1 MSGSSPT
8 YKAIGSIDADSGLKF
23 FPALPFISPKET
35 RNSTFRH
42 RMDTM
47 RLLNRFT
54 IGARLLGL
62 TLFLSVMM
70 LATGLSG
77 LWGIRQ
83 ATQTLSQAY
92 ELSQT
97 AIDQLQ
103 EVRYNQATVRTMIQ
117 EARMSGDA
125 FAAQEWFDKVD
136 KRIRAVSET
145 IQAYGQRP
153 MSPEEKKLFDHY
165 SATRMKYGQEG
176 IAPIRDMLSAEDF
189 DRAAEHYKRVL
200 LPATAQVDEATDALI
215 AHLKKDAKTTREKIA
230 GQSEVLQAVSM
241 VIMGIGLI
249 LSVILSMLIRR
260 SIVASAAELE
270 RASHQFAKGD
280 LSDQARKQGRDELA
294 QVGRGFNEMAVE
306 FSRLIDEIRRS
317 AEEVTRAAQNTASNS
332 VSVADNSS
340 RQTTLSQDTAQAAQ
354 EMADTIARV
363 GDNIA
368 HMVAAADQASQRA
381 SHGQTV
387 VNDATRGIQAISR
400 TVLETSQV
408 VSNLGRQSEEIG
420 RIVSVIKDI
429 ADQTNL
435 LALNAAIEAARAGEQ
450 GRGFAVVAD
459 EVRKLA
465 ERTSSATN
473 EISSTIQNIQQET
486 ARAVASMEQGSQE
499 VSQGVNM
506 AQQVGVAIGAINEAV
521 SRLSAMIHDI
531 DRIRAEQE
539 VASRSIAG
547 RVEEIHGM
555 AGENRTVSENSA
567 HAARELTN
575 LAERLR
581 DSVSRFKL
589 AQTL

>member
-1 MSGSSPT
+1 M
-8 YKAIGSIDADSGLKF
+8 
-23 FPALPFISPKET
+23 PFISPKDM
-35 RNSTFRH
+35 RNPSFSQ

-47 RLLNRFT
+47 RLLNQFT

-83 ATQTLSQAY
+83 ATETLSQAY
-92 ELSQT
+92 EVSQT
-97 AIDQLQ
+97 AINQLQ
-103 EVRYNQATVRTMIQ
+103 EIRYQQAN
-117 EARMSGDA
+117 ARYLVLGASLSGDA
-125 FAAQEWFDKVD
+125 FAAQEWFDQVD
-136 KRIRAVSET
+136 KRIRAVGEL
-145 IQAYGQRP
+145 IQSYGQRA
-153 MSPEEKKLFDHY
+153 MSPEEKRLFDQY
-165 SATRMKYGQEG
+165 SATRMRYGLEG
-176 IAPIRDMLSAEDF
+176 IAPIRDMLAAEDF
-189 DRAAEHYKRVL
+189 DRAAEHYKNVL
-200 LPATAQVDEATDALI
+200 QPATTQVDEATDALI
-215 AHLKKDAKTTREKIA
+215 AHVKKEAQATREKIA
-230 GQSEVLQAVSM
+230 GQSEVLQAVST
-241 VIMGIGLI
+241 VIMAIGLI
-249 LSVILSMLIRR
+249 MSVVLSLLIRR
-260 SIVASAAELE
+260 SIVTSTGELE
-270 RASHQFAKGD
+270 RAMHQFAKGD
-280 LSDQARKQGRDELA
+280 LSDQVHLDGRDELA
-294 QVGRGFNEMAVE
+294 HVGRGFNEMAGE
-306 FSRLIDEIRRS
+306 FSRLIGEIWRS
-317 AEEVTRAAQNTASNS
+317 AEDVTRAAQNTASNS
-332 VSVADNSS
+332 AAVAENSN
-340 RQTTLSQDTAQAAQ
+340 RQTTLSQDTALAAQ

-368 HMVAAADQASQRA
+368 QMVAAADQASQRA
-381 SHGQTV
+381 SHSETV
-387 VNDATRGIQAISR
+387 VNDATQGIQAISR

-408 VSNLGRQSEEIG
+408 VSNLGRQSQEIG

-486 ARAVASMEQGSQE
+486 ARAVAAMEQGSQE
-499 VSQGVNM
+499 VSQGVTM
-506 AQQVGVAIGAINEAV
+506 AQQVGQAIVAINEAV
-521 SRLSAMIHDI
+521 SSLSAMIHDI

-539 VASRSIAG
+539 IASRSIAG
-547 RVEEIHGM
+547 RVEEIHSM

-581 DSVSRFKL
+581 ESVSRFKL
-589 AQTL
+589 AQTP

>member
-1 MSGSSPT
+1 
-8 YKAIGSIDADSGLKF
+8 
-23 FPALPFISPKET
+23 
-35 RNSTFRH
+35 
-42 RMDTM
+42 M

-62 TLFLSVMM
+62 TLFLSLMM

-83 ATQTLSQAY
+83 ATVTLSQAY
-92 ELSQT
+92 EGSQA

-103 EVRYNQATVRTMIQ
+103 EIRYHQASVRNLIQ

-125 FAAQEWFDKVD
+125 FAAQEWFDQAD
-136 KRIRAVSET
+136 KRIRIVSET

-153 MSPEEKKLFDHY
+153 MSAEEKKLFDHY
-165 SATRMKYGQEG
+165 AATRMKYGREG
-176 IAPIRDMLSAEDF
+176 VEPLRDMLAAEDL
-189 DRAAEHYKRVL
+189 DRAAAHFKNVL
-200 LPATAQVDEATDALI
+200 QPATAQVDEATDALI
-215 AHLKKDAKTTREKIA
+215 AHVKKNAQATREKIA

-241 VIMGIGLI
+241 AIMAIGLI
-249 LSVILSMLIRR
+249 LSVILSLLIRR
-260 SIVASAAELE
+260 SIVASTAELE

-280 LSDQARKQGRDELA
+280 LSDQARLPGQDELA
-294 QVGRGFNEMAVE
+294 QVGRSFNQMAAE
-306 FSRLIDEIRRS
+306 FSRLIGEIRRS
-317 AEEVTRAAQNTASNS
+317 AEEVARAAQNTAGNSAAVAENSN
-332 VSVADNSS
+332 
-340 RQTTLSQDTAQAAQ
+340 RQTTLSQDTALAAQ
-354 EMADTIARV
+354 EMAAAIARV

-368 HMVAAADQASQRA
+368 QMVAAADLASQRA

-387 VNDATRGIQAISR
+387 VNDATQGIQAISR
-400 TVLETSQV
+400 NVLETSQV

-420 RIVSVIKDI
+420 RVVSVIKDI

-465 ERTSSATN
+465 ERTATATN
-473 EISSTIQNIQQET
+473 EISATIQNIQQET
-486 ARAVASMEQGSQE
+486 ARAVAAMEQGSQE

-506 AQQVGVAIGAINEAV
+506 AQQVGQAIGAINEAV
-521 SRLSAMIHDI
+521 TSLSAMIHDI
-531 DRIRAEQE
+531 DRIRIEQE
-539 VASRSIAG
+539 IASRSIAG

-555 AGENRTVSENSA
+555 AGANRTVSENSA

-581 DSVSRFKL
+581 ESVSRFKL
-589 AQTL
+589 APTL

>member
-1 MSGSSPT
+1 M
-8 YKAIGSIDADSGLKF
+8 
-23 FPALPFISPKET
+23 PFISPEDT

-62 TLFLSVMM
+62 TLFLSLMM

-83 ATQTLSQAY
+83 ATVTLSQAY
-92 ELSQT
+92 EGSQA

-103 EVRYNQATVRTMIQ
+103 EIRYHQASVRNLIQ

-125 FAAQEWFDKVD
+125 FAAQEWFDQAD
-136 KRIRAVSET
+136 KRIRIVSET

-153 MSPEEKKLFDHY
+153 MSAEEKKLFDHY
-165 SATRMKYGQEG
+165 AATRMKYGLEG
-176 IAPIRDMLSAEDF
+176 IAPLRDMLAAEDL
-189 DRAAEHYKRVL
+189 DRAAAHFKNVL
-200 LPATAQVDEATDALI
+200 QPATAQVDEATDALI
-215 AHLKKDAKTTREKIA
+215 AHVKKNAQATREKIA

-241 VIMGIGLI
+241 AIMAIGLI
-249 LSVILSMLIRR
+249 LSVILSLLIRR
-260 SIVASAAELE
+260 SIVASTAELE

-280 LSDQARKQGRDELA
+280 LSDQARLPGQDELA
-294 QVGRGFNEMAVE
+294 QVGRSFNQMAAE
-306 FSRLIDEIRRS
+306 FSRLIGEIRRS
-317 AEEVTRAAQNTASNS
+317 AEEVARAAQNTAGNSAAVAENSN
-332 VSVADNSS
+332 
-340 RQTTLSQDTAQAAQ
+340 RQTTLSQDTALAAQ
-354 EMADTIARV
+354 EMAAAIARV

-368 HMVAAADQASQRA
+368 QMVAAADLASQRA

-387 VNDATRGIQAISR
+387 VNDATQGIQAISR

-420 RIVSVIKDI
+420 RVVSVIKDI

-465 ERTSSATN
+465 ERTATATN
-473 EISSTIQNIQQET
+473 EISATIQNIQQET
-486 ARAVASMEQGSQE
+486 ARAVAAMEQGSQE

-506 AQQVGVAIGAINEAV
+506 AQQVGQAIGAINEAV
-521 SRLSAMIHDI
+521 TSLSAMIHDI
-531 DRIRAEQE
+531 DRIRTEQE
-539 VASRSIAG
+539 IASRSIAG

-555 AGENRTVSENSA
+555 AGANRTVSENSA

-581 DSVSRFKL
+581 ESVSRFKL
-589 AQTL
+589 APTL

>member
-1 MSGSSPT
+1 
-8 YKAIGSIDADSGLKF
+8 
-23 FPALPFISPKET
+23 
-35 RNSTFRH
+35 
-42 RMDTM
+42 MDTM

-62 TLFLSVMM
+62 TLFLSLMM

-83 ATQTLSQAY
+83 ATVTLSQAY
-92 ELSQT
+92 EGSQA

-103 EVRYNQATVRTMIQ
+103 EIRYHQASVRNLIQ

-125 FAAQEWFDKVD
+125 FAAQEWFDQAD
-136 KRIRAVSET
+136 KRIRIVSET

-153 MSPEEKKLFDHY
+153 MSAEEKKLFDHY
-165 SATRMKYGQEG
+165 AATRMKYGLEG
-176 IAPIRDMLSAEDF
+176 IAPLRDMLAAEDL
-189 DRAAEHYKRVL
+189 DRAAAHFKNVL
-200 LPATAQVDEATDALI
+200 QPATAQVDEATDALI
-215 AHLKKDAKTTREKIA
+215 AHVKKNAQATREKIA

-241 VIMGIGLI
+241 AIMAIGLI
-249 LSVILSMLIRR
+249 LSVILSLLIRR
-260 SIVASAAELE
+260 SIVASTAELE

-280 LSDQARKQGRDELA
+280 LSDQARLPGQDELA
-294 QVGRGFNEMAVE
+294 QVGRSFNQMAAE
-306 FSRLIDEIRRS
+306 FSRLIGEIRRS
-317 AEEVTRAAQNTASNS
+317 AEEVARAAQNTAGNSAAVAENSN
-332 VSVADNSS
+332 
-340 RQTTLSQDTAQAAQ
+340 RQTTLSQDTALAAQ
-354 EMADTIARV
+354 EMAAAIARV

-368 HMVAAADQASQRA
+368 QMVAAADLASQRA

-387 VNDATRGIQAISR
+387 VNDATQGIQAISR

-420 RIVSVIKDI
+420 RVVSVIKDI

-465 ERTSSATN
+465 ERTATATN
-473 EISSTIQNIQQET
+473 EISATIQNIQQET
-486 ARAVASMEQGSQE
+486 ARAVAAMEQGSQE

-506 AQQVGVAIGAINEAV
+506 AQQVGQAIGAINEAV
-521 SRLSAMIHDI
+521 TSLSAMIHDI
-531 DRIRAEQE
+531 DRIRTEQE
-539 VASRSIAG
+539 IASRSIAG

-555 AGENRTVSENSA
+555 AGANRTVSENSA

-581 DSVSRFKL
+581 ESVSRFKL
-589 AQTL
+589 APTL

>member
-1 MSGSSPT
+1 MREVSLT
-8 YKAIGSIDADSGLKF
+8 RCAVEQTLKF
-23 FPALPFISPKET
+23 FLAMPFISPKDK
-35 RNSTFRH
+35 RNPTFCQ
-42 RMDTM
+42 RMDPM

-92 ELSQT
+92 EGSQT

-103 EVRYNQATVRTMIQ
+103 EVRYNQATVRNMIQ

-165 SATRMKYGQEG
+165 AATRMKYGQEG
-176 IAPIRDMLSAEDF
+176 IAPIRDMLASEDF
-189 DRAAEHYKRVL
+189 ERAAQHHKDVIQ
-200 LPATAQVDEATDALI
+200 PATAQVDEATDALI
-215 AHLKKDAKTTREKIA
+215 AHVKKDAQAVREKIT
-230 GQSEVLQAVSM
+230 GRSEVLQAVSM
-241 VIMGIGLI
+241 VIMTIGLI
-249 LSVILSMLIRR
+249 LSVVLSLLIRR
-260 SIVASAAELE
+260 SVVATAGELE
-270 RASHQFAKGD
+270 RATRQFAKGD
-280 LSDQARKQGRDELA
+280 LSDQARLQGRDELV
-294 QVGRGFNEMAVE
+294 QVGRSFNEMAVE
-306 FSRLIDEIRRS
+306 FSRLIGEIRRS
-317 AEEVTRAAQNTASNS
+317 AEEVTLAAQNTASNS
-332 VSVADNSS
+332 ASVAENSN

-354 EMADTIARV
+354 EMADTVARV

-368 HMVAAADQASQRA
+368 QMVAAADQASQRA
-381 SHGQTV
+381 AHGQIV
-387 VNDATRGIQAISR
+387 VNDASQGIQAISR

-473 EISSTIQNIQQET
+473 EISSTILNIQQET

-506 AQQVGVAIGAINEAV
+506 AQQVGQAIGAINEAV

-539 VASRSIAG
+539 IASRSIAG
-547 RVEEIHGM
+547 RVEEIHSM

-581 DSVSRFKL
+581 ESVSRFKL
-589 AQTL
+589 AQTP

>member
-1 MSGSSPT
+1 
-8 YKAIGSIDADSGLKF
+8 
-23 FPALPFISPKET
+23 
-35 RNSTFRH
+35 
-42 RMDTM
+42 M
-47 RLLNRFT
+47 RLLNQFT

-62 TLFLSVMM
+62 TLFLSLMM

-83 ATQTLSQAY
+83 ATVTLSQAY
-92 ELSQT
+92 EGSQA

-103 EVRYNQATVRTMIQ
+103 EVRYHQASVRNLIQ
-117 EARMSGDA
+117 EARLSGDA
-125 FAAQEWFDKVD
+125 FAAQEWFDQAD
-136 KRIRAVSET
+136 KRTRIVSET

-153 MSPEEKKLFDHY
+153 MSAEEKKLFDHY
-165 SATRMKYGQEG
+165 AATRMKYGREG
-176 IAPIRDMLSAEDF
+176 VEPLRDMLAAEDL
-189 DRAAEHYKRVL
+189 DRAAAHFKNVL
-200 LPATAQVDEATDALI
+200 QPATAQVDEATDALI
-215 AHLKKDAKTTREKIA
+215 AHVKKNAQATREKIA

-241 VIMGIGLI
+241 AIMAIGLI
-249 LSVILSMLIRR
+249 LSVILSLLIRR
-260 SIVASAAELE
+260 SIVASTAELE

-280 LSDQARKQGRDELA
+280 LSDQARLPGQDELA
-294 QVGRGFNEMAVE
+294 QVGRSFNQMAAE
-306 FSRLIDEIRRS
+306 FSRLIGEIRRS
-317 AEEVTRAAQNTASNS
+317 AEEVARAAQNTAGNSAAVAENSN
-332 VSVADNSS
+332 
-340 RQTTLSQDTAQAAQ
+340 RQTTLSQDTALAAQ
-354 EMADTIARV
+354 EMAAAIARV

-368 HMVAAADQASQRA
+368 QMVAAADLASQRA

-387 VNDATRGIQAISR
+387 VNDATQGIQAISR

-420 RIVSVIKDI
+420 RVVSVIKDI

-465 ERTSSATN
+465 ERTATATN
-473 EISSTIQNIQQET
+473 EISATIQNIQQET
-486 ARAVASMEQGSQE
+486 ARAVAAMEQGSQE

-506 AQQVGVAIGAINEAV
+506 AQQVGQAIGAINEAV
-521 SRLSAMIHDI
+521 TSLSAMIHDI
-531 DRIRAEQE
+531 DRIRTEQE
-539 VASRSIAG
+539 IASRSIAG

-555 AGENRTVSENSA
+555 AGANRTVSENSA

-581 DSVSRFKL
+581 ESVSRFKL
-589 AQTL
+589 APTL

>member
-1 MSGSSPT
+1 
-8 YKAIGSIDADSGLKF
+8 
-23 FPALPFISPKET
+23 
-35 RNSTFRH
+35 
-42 RMDTM
+42 M

-62 TLFLSVMM
+62 TLFLSLMM

-83 ATQTLSQAY
+83 ATVTLSQAY
-92 ELSQT
+92 EGSQA

-103 EVRYNQATVRTMIQ
+103 EVRYHQASVRNLIQ
-117 EARMSGDA
+117 EARLSGDA
-125 FAAQEWFDKVD
+125 FAAQEWFDQAD
-136 KRIRAVSET
+136 KRIRLVSET

-153 MSPEEKKLFDHY
+153 MSAEEKKLFDHY
-165 SATRMKYGQEG
+165 AATRMKYGLEG
-176 IAPIRDMLSAEDF
+176 IAPLRDMLAAEDL
-189 DRAAEHYKRVL
+189 DRAAAHFKNVL
-200 LPATAQVDEATDALI
+200 QPATAQVDEATDALI
-215 AHLKKDAKTTREKIA
+215 AHVKKNAQATREKIA

-241 VIMGIGLI
+241 AIMAIGLI
-249 LSVILSMLIRR
+249 LSVILSLLIRR
-260 SIVASAAELE
+260 SIVASTAELE

-280 LSDQARKQGRDELA
+280 LSDQARLLGQDELA
-294 QVGRGFNEMAVE
+294 QVGRSFNQMAAE
-306 FSRLIDEIRRS
+306 FSRLIGEIRRS
-317 AEEVTRAAQNTASNS
+317 AEEVARAAQNTAGNSAAVAENSN
-332 VSVADNSS
+332 
-340 RQTTLSQDTAQAAQ
+340 RQTTLSQDTALAAQ
-354 EMADTIARV
+354 EMAAAIARV

-368 HMVAAADQASQRA
+368 QMVAAADLASQRA

-387 VNDATRGIQAISR
+387 VNDATQGIQAISR

-420 RIVSVIKDI
+420 RVVSVIKDI

-465 ERTSSATN
+465 ERTATATN
-473 EISSTIQNIQQET
+473 EISATIQNIQQET
-486 ARAVASMEQGSQE
+486 ARAVAAMEQGSQE

-506 AQQVGVAIGAINEAV
+506 AQQVGQAIGAINEAV
-521 SRLSAMIHDI
+521 TSLSAMIHDI
-531 DRIRAEQE
+531 DRIRTEQE
-539 VASRSIAG
+539 IASRSIAG

-555 AGENRTVSENSA
+555 AGANRTVSENSA

-581 DSVSRFKL
+581 ESVSRFKL
-589 AQTL
+589 APTL

>member
-1 MSGSSPT
+1 M
-8 YKAIGSIDADSGLKF
+8 
-23 FPALPFISPKET
+23 PFISPEDT

-47 RLLNRFT
+47 RLLNQFT

-62 TLFLSVMM
+62 TLFLSLMM

-83 ATQTLSQAY
+83 ATVTLSQAY
-92 ELSQT
+92 EGSQA

-103 EVRYNQATVRTMIQ
+103 EVRYHQASVRNLIQ
-117 EARMSGDA
+117 EARLSGDA
-125 FAAQEWFDKVD
+125 FAAQEWFDQAD
-136 KRIRAVSET
+136 KRIRLVSET

-153 MSPEEKKLFDHY
+153 MSAEEKKLFDHY
-165 SATRMKYGQEG
+165 AATRMKYGREG
-176 IAPIRDMLSAEDF
+176 VEPLRDMLAAEDL
-189 DRAAEHYKRVL
+189 DRAAAHFKNVL
-200 LPATAQVDEATDALI
+200 QPATAQVDEATDALI
-215 AHLKKDAKTTREKIA
+215 AHVKKNAQATREKIA

-241 VIMGIGLI
+241 AIMAIGLI
-249 LSVILSMLIRR
+249 LSVILSLLIRR
-260 SIVASAAELE
+260 SIVASTAELE

-280 LSDQARKQGRDELA
+280 LSDQARLPGQDELA
-294 QVGRGFNEMAVE
+294 QVGRSFNQMAAE
-306 FSRLIDEIRRS
+306 FSRLIGEIRRS
-317 AEEVTRAAQNTASNS
+317 AEEVARAAQNTAGNSAAVAENSN
-332 VSVADNSS
+332 
-340 RQTTLSQDTAQAAQ
+340 RQTTLSQDTALAAQ
-354 EMADTIARV
+354 EMAAAIARV
-363 GDNIA
+363 GDHIA
-368 HMVAAADQASQRA
+368 QMVAAADLASQRA

-387 VNDATRGIQAISR
+387 VNDATQGIQAISR

-420 RIVSVIKDI
+420 RVVSVIKDI

-465 ERTSSATN
+465 ERTATATN
-473 EISSTIQNIQQET
+473 EISATIQNIQQET
-486 ARAVASMEQGSQE
+486 ARAVAAMEQGSQE

-506 AQQVGVAIGAINEAV
+506 AQQVGQAIGAINEAV
-521 SRLSAMIHDI
+521 TSLSAMIHDI
-531 DRIRAEQE
+531 DRIRTEQE
-539 VASRSIAG
+539 IASRSIAG

-555 AGENRTVSENSA
+555 AGANRTVSENSA

-581 DSVSRFKL
+581 ESVSRFKL
-589 AQTL
+589 APTL

>member
-1 MSGSSPT
+1 M
-8 YKAIGSIDADSGLKF
+8 
-23 FPALPFISPKET
+23 PFISPEDT

-54 IGARLLGL
+54 IGGRLLGL
-62 TLFLSVMM
+62 TLFLSLMM

-83 ATQTLSQAY
+83 ATVTLSQAY
-92 ELSQT
+92 EGSQA

-103 EVRYNQATVRTMIQ
+103 EVRYHQASVRNLIQ
-117 EARMSGDA
+117 EARLSGDA
-125 FAAQEWFDKVD
+125 FAAQEWFDQAD
-136 KRIRAVSET
+136 KRIRLVSET

-153 MSPEEKKLFDHY
+153 MSAEEKKLFDHY
-165 SATRMKYGQEG
+165 AATRMKYGREG
-176 IAPIRDMLSAEDF
+176 VEPLRDMLAAEDL
-189 DRAAEHYKRVL
+189 DRAAAHFKNVL
-200 LPATAQVDEATDALI
+200 QPATAQVDEATDALI
-215 AHLKKDAKTTREKIA
+215 AHVKKNAQATREKIA

-241 VIMGIGLI
+241 AIMAIGLI
-249 LSVILSMLIRR
+249 LSVILSLLIRR
-260 SIVASAAELE
+260 SIVASTAELE

-280 LSDQARKQGRDELA
+280 LSDQARLPGQDELA
-294 QVGRGFNEMAVE
+294 QVGRSFNQMAAE
-306 FSRLIDEIRRS
+306 FSRLIGEIRRS
-317 AEEVTRAAQNTASNS
+317 AEEVARAAQNTASNS
-332 VSVADNSS
+332 AAVAENSN
-340 RQTTLSQDTAQAAQ
+340 RQTTLSQDTALAAQ
-354 EMADTIARV
+354 EMAAAIARV
-363 GDNIA
+363 GDHIA
-368 HMVAAADQASQRA
+368 QMVAAADLASQRA

-387 VNDATRGIQAISR
+387 VNDATQGIQAISR

-420 RIVSVIKDI
+420 RVVSVIKDI

-465 ERTSSATN
+465 ERTATATN
-473 EISSTIQNIQQET
+473 EISATIQNIQQET
-486 ARAVASMEQGSQE
+486 ARAVAAMEQGSQE

-506 AQQVGVAIGAINEAV
+506 AQQVGQAIGAINEAV
-521 SRLSAMIHDI
+521 TSLSAMIHDI
-531 DRIRAEQE
+531 DRIRTEQE
-539 VASRSIAG
+539 IASRSIAG

-555 AGENRTVSENSA
+555 AGANRTVSENSA

-581 DSVSRFKL
+581 ESVSRFKL
-589 AQTL
+589 APTL

>member
-1 MSGSSPT
+1 M
-8 YKAIGSIDADSGLKF
+8 
-23 FPALPFISPKET
+23 PFISPEDT

-47 RLLNRFT
+47 RLLNQFT

-62 TLFLSVMM
+62 TLFLSLMM

-83 ATQTLSQAY
+83 ATVTLSQAY
-92 ELSQT
+92 EGSQA

-103 EVRYNQATVRTMIQ
+103 EVRYHQASVRNLIQ
-117 EARMSGDA
+117 EARLSGDA
-125 FAAQEWFDKVD
+125 FAAQEWFDQAD
-136 KRIRAVSET
+136 KRIRLVSET

-153 MSPEEKKLFDHY
+153 MSAEEKKLFDHY
-165 SATRMKYGQEG
+165 AATRMKYGREG
-176 IAPIRDMLSAEDF
+176 VEPLRDMLAAEDL
-189 DRAAEHYKRVL
+189 DRAAAHFKNVL
-200 LPATAQVDEATDALI
+200 QPATAQVDEATDALI
-215 AHLKKDAKTTREKIA
+215 AHVKKNAQATREKIA

-241 VIMGIGLI
+241 AIMAIGLI
-249 LSVILSMLIRR
+249 LSVILSLLIRR
-260 SIVASAAELE
+260 SIVASTAELE

-280 LSDQARKQGRDELA
+280 LSDQARLPGQDELA
-294 QVGRGFNEMAVE
+294 QVGRSFNQMAAE
-306 FSRLIDEIRRS
+306 FSRLIGEIRRS
-317 AEEVTRAAQNTASNS
+317 AEEVARAAQNTASNS
-332 VSVADNSS
+332 AAVAENSN
-340 RQTTLSQDTAQAAQ
+340 RQTTLSQDTALAAQ
-354 EMADTIARV
+354 EMAAAIARV
-363 GDNIA
+363 GDHIA
-368 HMVAAADQASQRA
+368 QMVAAADLASQRA

-387 VNDATRGIQAISR
+387 VNDATQGIQAISR

-420 RIVSVIKDI
+420 RVVSVIKDI

-465 ERTSSATN
+465 ERTATATN
-473 EISSTIQNIQQET
+473 EISATIQNIQQET
-486 ARAVASMEQGSQE
+486 ARAVAAMEQGSQE

-506 AQQVGVAIGAINEAV
+506 AQQVGQAIGAINEAV
-521 SRLSAMIHDI
+521 TSLSAMIHDI
-531 DRIRAEQE
+531 DRIRTEQE
-539 VASRSIAG
+539 IASRSIAG

-555 AGENRTVSENSA
+555 AGANRTVSENSA

-581 DSVSRFKL
+581 ESVSRFKL
-589 AQTL
+589 APTL

>member
-1 MSGSSPT
+1 M
-8 YKAIGSIDADSGLKF
+8 
-23 FPALPFISPKET
+23 PFISPKET
-35 RNSTFRH
+35 SIRAFYP
-42 RMDTM
+42 RMDIM

-92 ELSQT
+92 ENSQT

-103 EVRYNQATVRTMIQ
+103 EVRYNQATVRVLIQ

-136 KRIRAVSET
+136 KRIRAISEI

-153 MSPEEKKLFDHY
+153 MSPEEKKLFEQY
-165 SATRMKYGQEG
+165 TATRMKYGQEG

-189 DRAAEHYKRVL
+189 DRAAEHYKSVIQ
-200 LPATAQVDEATDALI
+200 PATVQVDEATDALI
-215 AHLKKDAKTTREKIA
+215 AYLKKSAQATREKIA
-230 GQSEVLQAVSM
+230 SQSEVLQISSM
-241 VIMGIGLI
+241 VIMAVGLI
-249 LSVILSMLIRR
+249 LSVFISLIIRR

-280 LSDQARKQGRDELA
+280 LSDQARLQGRDELA
-294 QVGRGFNEMAVE
+294 QVGRSFNEMAVE
-306 FSRLIDEIRRS
+306 FSRLIGEIRRS
-317 AEEVTRAAQNTASNS
+317 AEDVTRAAQNTASNS
-332 VSVADNSS
+332 VCVAENST
-340 RQTTLSQDTAQAAQ
+340 RQATLSQDTAQAAQ
-354 EMADTIARV
+354 AMADTIARV

-381 SHGQTV
+381 SRGQAV
-387 VNDATRGIQAISR
+387 VNDATQGIQAISR
-400 TVLETSQV
+400 TVLETSEV

-465 ERTSSATN
+465 ERTASATN

-486 ARAVASMEQGSQE
+486 ARAVASMEQGSLE

-521 SRLSAMIHDI
+521 SSLSSMIHDI

-539 VASRSIAG
+539 VASRAIAS

-555 AGENRTVSENSA
+555 TGDNRTVSENSA
-567 HAARELTN
+567 HAARELTE